1 MQVKKYLVKCLHRL
15 QKGPGYTYKELL
27 VWYCDNTNT
36 HGPKRIICEGPKKK
50 AMWFVLTLLF
60 ASIVFWQ
67 WGVFIQTY
75 LSWEVSV
82 SLSIGFKTMDFPA
95 VTICNASPFQYSK
108 VKHLLKDLDQLMEA
122 VLERI
127 VAPEPPGANAT
138 RALNLTLWNHTP
150 LVLIDERTPATLQP
164 QCLGKRQ
171 PSSRKDLQCPAVQS
185 SHEAVLPQRDLCTF
199 RNFTSATQAVTEWYT
214 LQATNIFSQVPTQ
227 ELVKMGYSGEQLI
240 LACLFGAEPCSY
252 RNFTSLF
259 HPDYG
264 NCYIFNWGMAEQALP
279 SSNPGVEF
287 GLKLILDLGQEDYV
301 PFLTSTAGARL
312 LLHEQRS
319 YPFVKEEGIYA
330 MSGTETS
337 IGVLVDKLERKG
349 KPYSQCTANGSDV
362 PVHNLYSGHNT
373 TYSIQ
378 ACIRSCFQDH
388 MIQNCSCGHY
398 LYPLPRGEK
407 YCNSREFPDWVYCY
421 SQLRSEGTVGGRAVR
436 GTVGRVAYKM
446 TISMADWPSEAS
458 EDWIFHVL
466 SQERDQSTNITL
478 SRKGIVK
485 LNIYFQEFNYRT
497 IEESAAN
504 NIVWLLS
511 NLGGQFGFWMG
522 GSVLS
527 RKIVIDFL
535 WITVIRLVAFSKSLR
550 QRRAQARY
558 AGPPP
563 TVAELVEAHTNFAFH
578 PDTANHGPNPGAYP
592 DEQTLPIPGT
602 PPPNYDSLRL
612 QPLESLSLTVRV
624 MPSRPCPCPCPCPPW
639 AAQELGP
646 EEPRPG
652 PKASLHRAL
661 SKGPTLGVP
670 SSLCLLQRSQQSP
683 VPGRGR
689 RRLAVLSGL
698 GNCVLGWFLPTPN
711 LEPGSET
718 RGHLPLGAGR
728 FPPASRHLLQSRASG
743 TRPPEPAA
751 SPSWRLASGWDR

>member
-36 HGPKRIICEGPKKK
+36 HGPKRIIREGPKKK
-50 AMWFVLTLLF
+50 AMWFLLTLLF
-60 ASIVFWQ
+60 ASLVFWQ
-67 WGVFIQTY
+67 WGVFIRTY

-82 SLSIGFKTMDFPA
+82 SLSVGFRTMDFPA

-108 VKHLLKDLDQLMEA
+108 ARHLLKDLDQLMEA

-127 VAPEPPGANAT
+127 LASEPAPANAT
-138 RALNLTLWNHTP
+138 AALNLTLWNHTP
-150 LVLIDERTPATLQP
+150 LVLIDERDP
-164 QCLGKRQ
+164 RH
-171 PSSRKDLQCPAVQS
+171 PAVLDLF
-185 SHEAVLPQRDLCTF
+185 AVTHNDSTGRSPAPRRACNAQECKVAMRLCCLNGTVCTF

-227 ELVKMGYSGEQLI
+227 ELVKMGYPGEQLI

-264 NCYIFNWGMAEQALP
+264 NCYIFNWGMTEKALP
-279 SSNPGVEF
+279 SANPGVEF
-287 GLKLILDLGQEDYV
+287 GLKLILDIGQEDYV

-319 YPFVKEEGIYA
+319 FPFVKDEGIYA

-349 KPYSQCTANGSDV
+349 EPYSQCTVNGSDV
-362 PVHNLYSGHNT
+362 PVRNLYGDHNT

-388 MIQNCSCGHY
+388 MIRNCSCGHY
-398 LYPLPRGEK
+398 LYPLPPGEK
-407 YCNSREFPDWVYCY
+407 YCNSQEFPDWVYCY
-421 SQLRSEGTVGGRAVR
+421 SELRRSLDQRETCIRMCKESCSD
-436 GTVGRVAYKM
+436 TQYKM

-522 GSVLS
+522 GSVLCL
-527 RKIVIDFL
+527 IEFAEIIIDFL
-535 WITVIRLVAFSKSLR
+535 WITVIKLVAFSKGLR
-550 QRRAQARY
+550 QTRARARY

-563 TVAELVEAHTNFAFH
+563 TVAELVEAHTNFAFQ
-578 PDTANHGPNPGAYP
+578 PDPARPGPAPGAYP
-592 DEQTLPIPGT
+592 DEQTPPIPGT

-612 QPLESLSLTVRV
+612 QPLDVIESDS
-624 MPSRPCPCPCPCPPW
+624 
-639 AAQELGP
+639 EGD
-646 EEPRPG
+646 
-652 PKASLHRAL
+652 
-661 SKGPTLGVP
+661 
-670 SSLCLLQRSQQSP
+670 
-683 VPGRGR
+683 
-689 RRLAVLSGL
+689 AV
-698 GNCVLGWFLPTPN
+698 
-711 LEPGSET
+711 
-718 RGHLPLGAGR
+718 
-728 FPPASRHLLQSRASG
+728 
-743 TRPPEPAA
+743 
-751 SPSWRLASGWDR
+751 

>member
-1 MQVKKYLVKCLHRL
+1 MQVKKYLLKCLHRL

-67 WGVFIQTY
+67 WGVFIRTY

-82 SLSIGFKTMDFPA
+82 SLSVGFKTMDFPA

-108 VKHLLKDLDQLMEA
+108 VRHLLKDLDQLMEA

-127 VAPEPPGANAT
+127 VASEPTRANAT
-138 RALNLTLWNHTP
+138 EALNFTLWNHTP
-150 LVLIDERTPATLQP
+150 LVLIDERNPHHPVVLDLFADHHNDSASSSPAPGRTCNALE
-164 QCLGKRQ
+164 CKVAMRL
-171 PSSRKDLQCPAVQS
+171 
-185 SHEAVLPQRDLCTF
+185 
-199 RNFTSATQAVTEWYT
+199 
-214 LQATNIFSQVPTQ
+214 ATNIFSQVPAQ
-227 ELVKMGYSGEQLI
+227 ELVKMGYPGEQLV

-252 RNFTSLF
+252 RNFTPLF
-259 HPDYG
+259 HPDCG
-264 NCYIFNWGMAEQALP
+264 NCYTFNWGMTEKALP
-279 SSNPGVEF
+279 SANPGVEF

-319 YPFVKEEGIYA
+319 YPFVKDEGIYA
-330 MSGTETS
+330 LPGTETS
-337 IGVLVDKLERKG
+337 IGVLVDKLQRKG
-349 KPYSQCTANGSDV
+349 KPYSQCTLNGSDV
-362 PVHNLYSGHNT
+362 PVHNLYRDPNT

-388 MIQNCSCGHY
+388 MIRNCSCGHY
-398 LYPLPRGEK
+398 LYPLPHGEK
-407 YCNSREFPDWVYCY
+407 YCNSHDFPDWVYCY
-421 SQLRSEGTVGGRAVR
+421 SELRRSLGQRETCIRMCKESCND
-436 GTVGRVAYKM
+436 TQYKM

-522 GSVLS
+522 GSVLCL
-527 RKIVIDFL
+527 IEFAEIAIDFL
-535 WITVIRLVAFSKSLR
+535 WITVIRLVAFFKGLR

-563 TVAELVEAHTNFAFH
+563 TVAELVEAHTNFAFQ
-578 PDTANHGPNPGAYP
+578 PDTANHGPKPGAYP

-612 QPLESLSLTVRV
+612 QPLDVIESD
-624 MPSRPCPCPCPCPPW
+624 
-639 AAQELGP
+639 
-646 EEPRPG
+646 
-652 PKASLHRAL
+652 
-661 SKGPTLGVP
+661 
-670 SSLCLLQRSQQSP
+670 
-683 VPGRGR
+683 
-689 RRLAVLSGL
+689 
-698 GNCVLGWFLPTPN
+698 
-711 LEPGSET
+711 SE
-718 RGHLPLGAGR
+718 GDPI
-728 FPPASRHLLQSRASG
+728 
-743 TRPPEPAA
+743 
-751 SPSWRLASGWDR
+751 

>member
-60 ASIVFWQ
+60 ASLVFWQ
-67 WGVFIQTY
+67 WGVFIRTY

-82 SLSIGFKTMDFPA
+82 SLSIGFKAMDFPA
-95 VTICNASPFQYSK
+95 VTVCNASPFQYSK
-108 VKHLLKDLDQLMEA
+108 VEHLLKDLDQLMEA

-127 VAPEPPGANAT
+127 VASEPAHANAT
-138 RALNLTLWNHTP
+138 RALNFTIWNHTP
-150 LVLIDERTPATLQP
+150 LFFIDDRDPHHPVVLDLFADNHKDSASSSPARGRTCSAQECKIAMKLCRLNGT
-164 QCLGKRQ
+164 
-171 PSSRKDLQCPAVQS
+171 V
-185 SHEAVLPQRDLCTF
+185 CTF

-227 ELVKMGYSGEQLI
+227 ELVQMGYPGEQLI

-252 RNFTSLF
+252 RNFTALF

-264 NCYIFNWGMAEQALP
+264 NCYIFNWGMTEKALP
-279 SSNPGVEF
+279 SANPGVEF
-287 GLKLILDLGQEDYV
+287 GLKLILDLRQEDYV

-349 KPYSQCTANGSDV
+349 KPYSQCTVNGSDV
-362 PVHNLYSGHNT
+362 PIQNLYSGYNT

-378 ACIRSCFQDH
+378 ACIRSCFQEH
-388 MIQNCSCGHY
+388 MIQNCSCGHF
-398 LYPLPRGEK
+398 LYPLPHGQK
-407 YCNSREFPDWVYCY
+407 YCNNQEFPDWVYCY
-421 SQLRSEGTVGGRAVR
+421 SELRRSLGQRETCIRMCKESCND
-436 GTVGRVAYKM
+436 TQYKM

-522 GSVLS
+522 GSVLCLIEFAE
-527 RKIVIDFL
+527 IVIDFL
-535 WITVIRLVAFSKSLR
+535 WITIIRLVAFSKGLR

-558 AGPPP
+558 TGPPP
-563 TVAELVEAHTNFAFH
+563 TVAELVEAHTNFAFQ
-578 PDTANHGPNPGAYP
+578 PDPAHHGPNPGAYS

-612 QPLESLSLTVRV
+612 QPLDVIESD
-624 MPSRPCPCPCPCPPW
+624 
-639 AAQELGP
+639 
-646 EEPRPG
+646 
-652 PKASLHRAL
+652 
-661 SKGPTLGVP
+661 
-670 SSLCLLQRSQQSP
+670 
-683 VPGRGR
+683 
-689 RRLAVLSGL
+689 
-698 GNCVLGWFLPTPN
+698 
-711 LEPGSET
+711 SE
-718 RGHLPLGAGR
+718 GDAI
-728 FPPASRHLLQSRASG
+728 
-743 TRPPEPAA
+743 
-751 SPSWRLASGWDR
+751 

>member
-67 WGVFIQTY
+67 WGVFIRTY

-82 SLSIGFKTMDFPA
+82 SLSVGFKTMDFPA

-127 VAPEPPGANAT
+127 VAPEQPLSNAT
-138 RALNLTLWNHTP
+138 RALNFTLWNHTP
-150 LVLIDERTPATLQP
+150 LVLIDERNPHHPVVLDLFADNHNVSASGSPAPGRACNAQ
-164 QCLGKRQ
+164 QCKVAMRLCCRNGT
-171 PSSRKDLQCPAVQS
+171 V
-185 SHEAVLPQRDLCTF
+185 CTF
-199 RNFTSATQAVTEWYT
+199 RKFISATQAVTEWYT

-240 LACLFGAEPCSY
+240 LACLFGAEPCSQGGPLAGGHGHVGGEVEP
-252 RNFTSLF
+252 RCPWSACHVGGGARGAQEERTAAGTRMGLEKTGGWTFTKRSRPPGQAREAPLLGGMDMWVAGSL
-259 HPDYG
+259 
-264 NCYIFNWGMAEQALP
+264 QQP
-279 SSNPGVEF
+279 SAPPPT

-349 KPYSQCTANGSDV
+349 KPYSQCTVNGSDV
-362 PVHNLYSGHNT
+362 PIRNLYSDHNT

-398 LYPLPRGEK
+398 LYPLPRGQK
-407 YCNSREFPDWVYCY
+407 YCNNQEFPDWVYCY
-421 SQLRSEGTVGGRAVR
+421 SQLRQSLGQRETCIRMCKESCND
-436 GTVGRVAYKM
+436 TQYKM

-522 GSVLS
+522 GSVLCLIEFAE
-527 RKIVIDFL
+527 IVIDFL

-563 TVAELVEAHTNFAFH
+563 TVAELVEAHTNFAFQ
-578 PDTANHGPNPGAYP
+578 PDTANPEAYP

-612 QPLESLSLTVRV
+612 QPLDVIESD
-624 MPSRPCPCPCPCPPW
+624 
-639 AAQELGP
+639 
-646 EEPRPG
+646 
-652 PKASLHRAL
+652 
-661 SKGPTLGVP
+661 
-670 SSLCLLQRSQQSP
+670 
-683 VPGRGR
+683 
-689 RRLAVLSGL
+689 
-698 GNCVLGWFLPTPN
+698 
-711 LEPGSET
+711 SE
-718 RGHLPLGAGR
+718 GDAI
-728 FPPASRHLLQSRASG
+728 
-743 TRPPEPAA
+743 
-751 SPSWRLASGWDR
+751 